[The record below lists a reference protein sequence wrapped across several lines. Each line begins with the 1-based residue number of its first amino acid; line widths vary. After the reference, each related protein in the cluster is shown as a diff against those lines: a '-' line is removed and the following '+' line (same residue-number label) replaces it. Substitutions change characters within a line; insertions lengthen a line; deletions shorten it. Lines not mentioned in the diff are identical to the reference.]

1 MDQEAS
7 KLIYQNGG
15 YIIDSGFI
23 FDGRFIFDYRYFFDG
38 RYFCDSR
45 YFFDGQHFFDDFKF
59 HKEGQRAAGFGRRR
73 CLFGFQELL
82 EERWSFYLPAQ
93 P

>member
-7 KLIYQNGG
+7 NLVYQDGG

-23 FDGRFIFDYRYFFDG
+23 FDC

-45 YFFDGQHFFDDFKF
+45 YFFDGQYLFDDFKF

-93 P
+93 SRMSRSAVH